1 MMFLARISAGLL
13 LWAFGF
19 SLLYALHGFGCE
31 GGWHEIRIAGG
42 MLFRWVM
49 VSVWVLLCIAGLAV
63 IWWIRSVPAGFER
76 RLGFASALV
85 GCAATV
91 VTGAPV
97 TITSACV

>member
-31 GGWHEIRIAGG
+31 SGWHEIRIAGST
-42 MLFRWVM
+42 LFRWVM
-49 VSVWVLLCIAGLAV
+49 VSTWILLSAAGAIL
-63 IWWIRSVPAGFER
+63 IWWTRTASVGFEK
-76 RLGFASALV
+76 RLSLASSVV

-91 VTGAPV
+91 ITGVPV
-97 TITSACV
+97 TIASACV